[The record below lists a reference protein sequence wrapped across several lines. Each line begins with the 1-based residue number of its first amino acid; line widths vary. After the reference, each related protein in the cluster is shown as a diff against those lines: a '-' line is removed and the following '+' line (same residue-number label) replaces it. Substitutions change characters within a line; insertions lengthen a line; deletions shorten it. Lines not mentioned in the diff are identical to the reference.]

1 MFNAVD
7 KNQVTEDILSILK
20 KFQVEDMSVSL
31 EHIAYNLGYSYLDS
45 RIAYILNTHP
55 DVERIQDGEGSICFY
70 RLINKPEKVK

>member
-7 KNQVTEDILSILK
+7 KKQVTEDILSILK

-70 RLINKPEKVK
+70 RLINKLEK